1 LNTVVL
7 VDGVNNIQTFTGLPP
22 ATTPS
27 QEAAQEF
34 RVLNSTH
41 LTDYGG
47 SLAGFVN
54 IVSKSGP
61 TSGVAQPTSE

>member
-1 LNTVVL
+1 MVL

-22 ATTPS
+22 ATPS

-61 TSGVAQPTSE
+61 TSGVAQPTTSE